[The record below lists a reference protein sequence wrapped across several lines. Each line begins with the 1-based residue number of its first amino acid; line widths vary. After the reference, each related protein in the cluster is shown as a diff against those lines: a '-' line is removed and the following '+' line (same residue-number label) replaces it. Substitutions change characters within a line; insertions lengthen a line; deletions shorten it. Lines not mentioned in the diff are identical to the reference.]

1 VPRIKPIE
9 HEDRLSIVEHLDE
22 LRTRLVISAFA
33 FGIAFGV
40 CFWQNNLL
48 LDIANDPLGTGR
60 EPITLAPAEAFT
72 TTMTVSAYFAIL
84 VTLPIILYEL
94 YAFVLPAFTP
104 GERKVALPL
113 LLLIPVLFSAGVA
126 FGYFIVIPAALSF
139 LLDFNSGQFQNEIRA
154 RDYYS
159 FIAMTLIACG
169 GMFQIPVGI
178 LAAVK
183 IGLVTPEKL
192 RKNRRYAIVIIA
204 VLAMLLPG
212 VDPVTMV
219 IEMVPLL
226 VLFELSILLASAFG
240 RPSSADADSEVAD
253 RLASAE
259 GS

>member
-1 VPRIKPIE
+1 
-9 HEDRLSIVEHLDE
+9 
-22 LRTRLVISAFA
+22 
-33 FGIAFGV
+33 
-40 CFWQNNLL
+40 
-48 LDIANDPLGTGR
+48 
-60 EPITLAPAEAFT
+60 
-72 TTMTVSAYFAIL
+72 MTVSAYFAIL
-84 VTLPIILYEL
+84 IALPVLLYQL

-113 LLLIPVLFSAGVA
+113 LLLVPVLFTAGVA
-126 FGYFIVIPAALSF
+126 FGYFIVIPGALSF

-154 RDYYS
+154 REYYS
-159 FIAMTLIACG
+159 FLAMTLIACG

-204 VLAMLLPG
+204 VGAMLLPG
-212 VDPVTMV
+212 VDPVTML

-240 RPSSADADSEVAD
+240 RPSSVDADAEVAD